1 MVVELERI
9 EKVPKLSCTM
19 NDAYGRTTN
28 RVYGMESQT
37 LLADYVVAYTAFLA
51 ALEPTT
57 DLGLAK
63 CDLIIPVTGL
73 GWVPIALANKDTG
86 GTASGWIDSDLGK
99 KASMRIPGVKL
110 SLVSADGTIP
120 ITGVI
125 ATFLALFET
134 AGDFTLS
141 DGETIE
147 SWIRATL
154 DK

>member
-1 MVVELERI
+1 MA
-9 EKVPKLSCTM
+9 KLSCTM

-28 RVYGMESQT
+28 RVYGMEDQV
-37 LLADYVVAYTAFLA
+37 LLADYVTAYTAALA
-51 ALEPTT
+51 ALEAVT

-73 GWVPIALANKDTG
+73 GWSPIALANVETG

-110 SLVSADGTIP
+110 SLVGADGTIS
-120 ITGVI
+120 ITGVV

-147 SWIRATL
+147 SWIRAAL

>member
-1 MVVELERI
+1 MA
-9 EKVPKLSCTM
+9 KLSCTM
-19 NDAYGRTTN
+19 VDAYGRTTN

-37 LLADYVVAYTAFLA
+37 LLADYVVAYTAGLA
-51 ALEPTT
+51 ALEAVT
-57 DLGLAK
+57 DLGLTK

-73 GWVPIALANKDTG
+73 GWVATALANKDTG
-86 GTASGWIDSDLGK
+86 GTASGYIDSDLGK
-99 KASMRIPGVKL
+99 KASMRVPGVKL